1 MQLAAFLAIPEG
13 AKADPNED
21 DNPHRPVERWNGE
34 DFHFSHIKHHI
45 RPALAMLTVMP
56 MYSPL
61 QIRDFAPSGYV
72 DKKVD

>member
-34 DFHFSHIKHHI
+34 DFHF
-45 RPALAMLTVMP
+45 
-56 MYSPL
+56 
-61 QIRDFAPSGYV
+61 
-72 DKKVD
+72 